1 MITEIT
7 NIKGGGMWRDN
18 IEKIFIDI
26 MVTKVNKDNMDNG
39 TISTHTWK
47 KMLLELNS

>member
-7 NIKGGGMWRDN
+7 NIKDGGMWRDN

-26 MVTKVNKDNMDNG
+26 VVTKVNKGSMDNG
-39 TISTHTWK
+39 TFSTHTWK
-47 KMLLELNS
+47 KMLLEVNS